1 VIRVLILAS
10 SAAEE
15 AALGALLAEDERLEM
30 VEQEEGLSADVVLSS
45 GARLPAGEVAHVPTV
60 ILTGDVFEP
69 SDYGASDY
77 RTAVRARLPS
87 NATAGEVLAAI
98 GAAAQGLSVLTQ
110 PQADALFAH
119 PTVPQS
125 PAPLLE
131 ELTPRELQVLRDV
144 AQGWANKEIG
154 EHLHI
159 SEHTVKFHVA
169 SILGKL
175 EAGSRTEAVTQG
187 IRRGLIPI

>member
-1 VIRVLILAS
+1 VIRVLILA
-10 SAAEE
+10 ARAEEE
-15 AALGALLAEDERLEM
+15 AALAALLAEDERLEII
-30 VEQEEGLSADVVLSS
+30 EQGEALSADVALVS
-45 GARLPAGEVAHVPTV
+45 GSRTPLGELAHIPSV
-60 ILTGDVFEP
+60 ILTGDVFEQ
-69 SDYGASDY
+69 SDY

-87 NATAGEVLAAI
+87 NATAAEVLAAI
-98 GAAAQGLSVLTQ
+98 GAAAQGLIVLTQ
-110 PQADALFAH
+110 PQADALFSH

-125 PAPLLE
+125 PAPLVE
-131 ELTPRELQVLRDV
+131 ELTARELQVLRDV
-144 AQGWANKEIG
+144 ALGLANKEIA
-154 EHLHI
+154 ERLRI

>member
-1 VIRVLILAS
+1 VIRVLILAP
-10 SAAEE
+10 SASEE
-15 AALGALLAEDERLEM
+15 AALAGLLAEDERLEI
-30 VEQEEGLSADVVLSS
+30 VEQGEALSADVLLAS
-45 GARLPAGEVAHVPTV
+45 GGRVPAGELAQLPTV
-60 ILTGDVFEP
+60 ILTEDVFEP
-69 SDYGASDY
+69 SDY

-87 NATAGEVLAAI
+87 NATAAEVLAAI
-98 GAAAQGLSVLTQ
+98 SAAAQGLVVLTQ
-110 PQADALFAH
+110 LQADALYPH

-125 PAPLLE
+125 PAPLVE

-144 AQGWANKEIG
+144 AQGLANKEIA
-154 EHLHI
+154 ERLRI

>member
-1 VIRVLILAS
+1 VIRVLILAA

-15 AALGALLAEDERLEM
+15 SALAALLAEDERLEII
-30 VEQEEGLSADVVLSS
+30 EQGEAPRADVVLVS
-45 GARLPAGEVAHVPTV
+45 GNRPPAGELAQIPTV

-69 SDYGASDY
+69 SDY
-77 RTAVRARLPS
+77 RTAVRARLP
-87 NATAGEVLAAI
+87 NHATAAEVLAAI
-98 GAAAQGLSVLTQ
+98 GAAAQGLIVLTQ
-110 PQADALFAH
+110 PQADALFMQ

-125 PAPLLE
+125 PAPLVE
-131 ELTPRELQVLRDV
+131 ELTPRELQVLRDL
-144 AQGWANKEIG
+144 ALGLANKEIADR
-154 EHLHI
+154 LHI

>member
-1 VIRVLILAS
+1 MIRVLILAA

-15 AALGALLAEDERLEM
+15 SALGALLAEDERLEI
-30 VEQEEGLSADVVLSS
+30 VEQGEAQRADVVLVS
-45 GARLPAGEVAHVPTV
+45 GNRTPAGELAQIPAVV
-60 ILTGDVFEP
+60 LTGDVFEP
-69 SDYGASDY
+69 SDY
-77 RTAVRARLPS
+77 RTAVRARLPRH
-87 NATAGEVLAAI
+87 ATAAEVLAAI
-98 GAAAQGLSVLTQ
+98 GAAAQGLTVLTQ
-110 PQADALFAH
+110 PQADALFMQ
-119 PTVPQS
+119 PTVPQV

-131 ELTPRELQVLRDV
+131 DLTPRELQVLRDL
-144 AQGWANKEIG
+144 ALGLANKEIADR
-154 EHLHI
+154 LHI

>member
-1 VIRVLILAS
+1 MIRLLILAP

-15 AALGALLAEDERLEM
+15 AALAEMLAEDDRLEI
-30 VEQEEGLSADVVLSS
+30 VDQGEAQSADVVLVS
-45 GARLPAGEVAHVPTV
+45 GNQVLAEELSHIPTV
-60 ILTGDVFEP
+60 ILTGDVFEQ
-69 SDYGASDY
+69 SDY

-87 NATAGEVLAAI
+87 NATAAEVLAAL
-98 GAAAQGLSVLTQ
+98 GAAAHGLIVLTQ
-110 PQADALFAH
+110 SQADALFMH

-125 PAPLLE
+125 PAPLVE
-131 ELTPRELQVLRDV
+131 ELTPRELQVLRDL
-144 AQGWANKEIG
+144 ALGLANKEIA
-154 EHLHI
+154 ERLHI

-175 EAGSRTEAVTQG
+175 EAGSRTEAVTRG

>member
-30 VEQEEGLSADVVLSS
+30 VEQEEGLSADVLLSS
-45 GARLPAGEVAHVPTV
+45 GARLPVGELAHLPTV

-69 SDYGASDY
+69 SDY

-98 GAAAQGLSVLTQ
+98 GAAAQGLVVLTQ

-119 PTVPQS
+119 PAVPQS
-125 PAPLLE
+125 PVPLLE
-131 ELTPRELQVLRDV
+131 ELTPRELQVLRDL

-154 EHLHI
+154 ERLHI